1 MRRRAFLRAAGAGVA
16 ASALAAPA
24 LAQGRVEWRMV
35 TAWPK
40 DMPGLGTGAE
50 RFARRV
56 VEMSAG
62 RLVIRVHPA
71 GDLVAPLQGFGAVA
85 NGTADMS
92 HGAAHHHTEK
102 SKAFAFFTAV
112 PFGLTAEEHMAWLRY
127 GGGQHLWDELA
138 LPFGVKPILCG
149 ATGPRMA
156 GWFQKEIRKPE
167 DLRGLKICMGGFGAE
182 VMQRLGAKPVA
193 MPAGEIAG
201 ALQAKAIDAAGGFGP
216 AADLGLE
223 LHKSA
228 RFYYW
233 PGVFEPSAAV
243 ELLVSKAKFDA
254 LSPDLRAILEAA
266 AAAENAEMLAELAF
280 RSGPALQVLTTQNG
294 TQLRQMP
301 RDVLTAAGNAAGALM
316 RELAEDSDP
325 QARKVAQV
333 YLALRRDLIG
343 WSKTADQGYATAR
356 ELKYT
361 YP

>member
-1 MRRRAFLRAAGAGVA
+1 MRRRAFLSAAGAGIA
-16 ASALAAPA
+16 ASALAGPA

-56 VEMSAG
+56 GEMSGG
-62 RLVIRVHPA
+62 RLVIRVYPA
-71 GDLVAPLQGFGAVA
+71 GDLVAPLQGFDAVA
-85 NGTADMS
+85 NGTAEMS
-92 HGAAHHHTEK
+92 HGAAYHHAEK
-102 SKAFAFFTAV
+102 SKAFAFFAAV
-112 PFGLTAEEHMAWLRY
+112 PFGLTAEEHLAWLRH
-127 GGGQHLWDELA
+127 GGGQNLWDELA
-138 LPFGVKPILCG
+138 QPFGVKPILCG
-149 ATGPRMA
+149 ATGPKMA
-156 GWFQKEIRKPE
+156 GWFRKEIRKA
-167 DLRGLKICMGGFGAE
+167 DDVKGLTISMGGFGAQ
-182 VMQRLGAKPVA
+182 VMQRLGAKPVTLA
-193 MPAGEIAG
+193 AGEIAE
-201 ALQAKAIDAAGGFGP
+201 ALRAKSIDAADGFGP

-233 PGVFEPSAAV
+233 PGVHEPSTAV

-254 LSPDLRAILEAA
+254 LSADLRAILETA
-266 AAAENAEMLAELAF
+266 AAAESAEMLAEMAF
-280 RSGPALQVLTTQNG
+280 RSGPALHVLTTQNR

-301 RDVLTAAGNAAGALM
+301 RDVLLAAGNAAGALM
-316 RELAEDSDP
+316 RELAEDADP

-343 WSKTADQGYATAR
+343 WSRTADQGYAAAR
-356 ELKYT
+356 ELKYS